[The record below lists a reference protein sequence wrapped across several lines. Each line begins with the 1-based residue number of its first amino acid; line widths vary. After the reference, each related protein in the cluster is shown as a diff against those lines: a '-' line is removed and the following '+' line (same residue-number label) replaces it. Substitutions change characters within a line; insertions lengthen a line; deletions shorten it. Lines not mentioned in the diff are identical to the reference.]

1 MHTRTDLS
9 VTTRAERALAAEQW
23 LLTAAPDPDRA
34 RQEWHFGGV
43 ALLRCGSI
51 FGAIR
56 ISASLVHAAA
66 RIDDLAEVDQYL
78 AKALLGGPV
87 FMDQESGRYYALVGI
102 STGRRPVW
110 KRARDDAEY
119 LGQSH
124 YLGVPA
130 LSATD
135 PAHRSYW
142 CVPMDSAGIL
152 TVADAVS
159 QLVDT
164 GRDRLANDRRG

>member
-1 MHTRTDLS
+1 M
-9 VTTRAERALAAEQW
+9 TTRAERALTAEQW
-23 LLTAAPDPDRA
+23 LLTAAPDRGRA
-34 RQEWHFGGV
+34 RAEWLSDGV
-43 ALLRCGSI
+43 PLLRCGGA

-56 ISASLVHAAA
+56 ISAPPVHAAA
-66 RIDDLAEVDQYL
+66 RTDDLVEVDQYL

-102 STGRRPVW
+102 STGRRPAW
-110 KRARDDAEY
+110 QQARDDAEY
-119 LGQSH
+119 LGQNH

>member
-1 MHTRTDLS
+1 M
-9 VTTRAERALAAEQW
+9 TTRAERALAAEQW
-23 LLTAAPDPDRA
+23 LLTAAPDRSRA
-34 RQEWHFGGV
+34 RAEWLSDGV
-43 ALLRCGSI
+43 ALLRCGGA
-51 FGAIR
+51 FGAVR
-56 ISASLVHAAA
+56 MSAPLVHVAA
-66 RIDDLAEVDQYL
+66 RTDNLVEVDRYL

-102 STGRRPVW
+102 STGRRPEW
-110 KRARDDAEY
+110 KRTRDDAEY
-119 LGQSH
+119 LGQNH

-135 PAHRSYW
+135 PVRRSYW

-159 QLVDT
+159 QLVHT
-164 GRDRLANDRRG
+164 GRERLANDRRG